1 MRLALVIQIHEHVAR
16 ASALLARKR
25 KTARIQ
31 HSQIPAPLQI
41 RLVGYVQTS
50 QSARRDPV
58 PHRSGAPSQPIRYKN
73 DRGSEMRDIFQSKS
87 PSRGPDGRK
96 IIISQ
101 HHIDLAVRVLLL
113 TPRRNHV
120 LTSLGV
126 TQMNEH
132 VKRCF
137 ILDDFQQITIRR

>member
-1 MRLALVIQIHEHVAR
+1 MTVGQKCAVFSNRNL
-16 ASALLARKR
+16 LLA
-25 KTARIQ
+25 
-31 HSQIPAPLQI
+31 
-41 RLVGYVQTS
+41 VQM
-50 QSARRDPV
+50 
-58 PHRSGAPSQPIRYKN
+58 G
-73 DRGSEMRDIFQSKS
+73 E
-87 PSRGPDGRK
+87 K

-137 ILDDFQQITIRR
+137 ILDDFQQITIPTVGVACN